1 MRMVKDSITNCIGYY
16 CFGEEE
22 KEEYE
27 KIIKS
32 GKCDGVN
39 DSPKDK
45 DDCMNNGGRGGEE
58 SPWHGCDKNDKSNHN
73 NNCRVERHYPKY
85 NWCHWHDCK
94 KHHHDHHHD
103 HNHDHHNYDSKNYY
117 YYYTNDYSNNHA
129 TVILQPDYSHSNNYH
144 DIRVV
149 IGDDQA
155 FDTTINFAGK
165 PENLVVTGLDLDE
178 GETFDTCMENLHSN
192 EVNCVTSHLQDENKA
207 VYVDIRVP
215 A

>member
-1 MRMVKDSITNCIGYY
+1 MKNITKDI
-16 CFGEEE
+16 E
-22 KEEYE
+22 
-27 KIIKS
+27 
-32 GKCDGVN
+32 
-39 DSPKDK
+39 
-45 DDCMNNGGRGGEE
+45 
-58 SPWHGCDKNDKSNHN
+58 HNHN
-73 NNCRVERHYPKY
+73 N
-85 NWCHWHDCK
+85 
-94 KHHHDHHHD
+94 
-103 HNHDHHNYDSKNYY
+103 DHHNYDTKNYY

-192 EVNCVTSHLQDENKA
+192 EVNCVTSHLQDEDKA